1 MNQYSLS
8 PHPKALALTAACLCL
23 TSVAVVSPHA
33 EARHPLLREPLQ
45 SEQAP
50 TFRSA
55 VNRVRVDAIVSDGDG
70 SFIDNLTP
78 EDFRL
83 LEDGVEQQI
92 TSLQLVSAESG
103 RVTSVGPR
111 GSSGSAPEMR
121 SAATLG
127 AIVYFVDQPSLD
139 QEDHPQ
145 LTEAFGDLFEGEGDL
160 AIPHS
165 VFILGDGGALSQ
177 LAPLT
182 TDRDALRNAARLVA
196 DAGPSSYSIFDRMS
210 REYAPVM
217 KGGLDVLNGAGSS
230 PNKIRD
236 YVRSVEAKARADGEL
251 MRQRVGYTLRQLT
264 ELTHALSLMEG
275 RTALVWISSGAMVT
289 ESGPFGAF
297 VEAVREAIA
306 ADLGGGSNLA
316 WSSPDQ
322 RVIDEQAT
330 LIEAAN
336 SGNVSIYIVDP
347 RPTGSLG
354 SLGSRAAVGDNQ
366 VARALRRNVRP
377 AYAGLTA
384 PLAEVAASTGG
395 RSFIGWSDL
404 DRAFQE
410 QYVDSTQFYVVSYEP
425 PEPREDGEYHEIRVQ
440 VDVPG
445 ADVRARPGYRE
456 LPATVRIKRE
466 VTAAL
471 SFPGLVAGRPVP
483 AQAFHRFA
491 SDGSSS
497 IYLVI
502 GLPGQEES
510 VLGSWAPAFGTVSAQ
525 AGMDEQAIQRLGI
538 SRFQVH
544 AVAFSS
550 AGELGGEFHT
560 TVALA
565 AAAGT
570 QSTANPAGFSNYV
583 KEIQV
588 DPGVYDVRMLVS
600 EEAGDRI
607 GTARRQVEVP
617 SSQDG
622 WLMADPMLVAVDP
635 ETRELRPLL
644 TSAARAGL
652 QLATSVQVSG
662 AASPQLVLT
671 LRREGIDAPI
681 LEGSPTALPPVY
693 PGVHGGTLPLP
704 PLDPGQYLVELKIV
718 DLAAQQQAVRLL
730 PLRVTETG

>member
-1 MNQYSLS
+1 MQEI
-8 PHPKALALTAACLCL
+8 AA
-23 TSVAVVSPHA
+23 V
-33 EARHPLLREPLQ
+33 
-45 SEQAP
+45 
-50 TFRSA
+50 
-55 VNRVRVDAIVSDGDG
+55 
-70 SFIDNLTP
+70 
-78 EDFRL
+78 
-83 LEDGVEQQI
+83 
-92 TSLQLVSAESG
+92 QLVNLESG
-103 RVTSVGPR
+103 QVTSVGSR
-111 GSSGSAPEMR
+111 GSSVPAAEMR

-139 QEDHPQ
+139 QSDHPQ
-145 LTEAFGDLFEGEGDL
+145 LSEALSARFDGEGDL

-165 VFILGDGGALSQ
+165 VFMLGDGGALRQ

-182 TDRDALRNAARLVA
+182 TNREALRDAFRLVI
-196 DAGPSSYSIFDRMS
+196 DAGPSSDSIFDRMV
-210 REYAPVM
+210 REYAPAM
-217 KGGLDVLNGAGSS
+217 KGALDVLNGAGGSA
-230 PNKIRD
+230 NKIRD
-236 YVRSVEAKARADGEL
+236 YVRNVETKARADGEL
-251 MRQRVGYTLRQLT
+251 VRQRVGYTLRQLT
-264 ELTHALSLMEG
+264 ELTHALALMEG

-297 VEAVREAIA
+297 AEAVREAVA
-306 ADLGGGSNLA
+306 ADMGGSNLT
-316 WSSPDQ
+316 WSAPDQ
-322 RVIDEQAT
+322 RVIDVMT
-330 LIEAAN
+330 NLIEAAN

-354 SLGSRAAVGDNQ
+354 SLGTRAAVGDNQ
-366 VARALRRNVRP
+366 LARALRRNVRP
-377 AYAGLTA
+377 AYAELTG
-384 PLAEVAASTGG
+384 PLAEVAARTGG

-410 QYVDSTQFYVVSYEP
+410 QYVDSAQFYMISYEP
-425 PEPREDGEYHEIRVQ
+425 SAPREEGELHEIQVR

-445 ADVRARPGYRE
+445 AEVRARPGYRE
-456 LPATVRIKRE
+456 LPAAVRIKRE

-471 SFPGLVAGRPVP
+471 SFPGLVAGRPLP
-483 AQAFHRFA
+483 AQALHRFTP
-491 SDGSSS
+491 DGSSS

-502 GLPGQEES
+502 GLPGQEET
-510 VLGSWAPAFGTVSAQ
+510 VLGSWAPAFGAVNAQ

-550 AGELGGEFHT
+550 AGGLGGEFHT
-560 TVALA
+560 TVSPEVAG
-565 AAAGT
+565 GT
-570 QSTANPAGFSNYV
+570 QSTANPARFSNYV

-600 EEAGDRI
+600 EEGGDRI
-607 GTARRQVEVP
+607 GTARLQVEVP

-635 ETRELRPLL
+635 ETRMLRPLL

-671 LRREGIDAPI
+671 VRREGTDAPI

-704 PLDPGQYLVELKIV
+704 RLDPGQYLVELKIV
-718 DLAAQQQAVRLL
+718 DVAAQQQAVRLL
-730 PLRVTETG
+730 PLRVTESG